1 MNIPETRFADSG
13 DLKIAYQAFGEG
25 PLNMVHVS
33 NWVWAV
39 DLCWDHP
46 HLITWLT
53 SLGDIGRVLQFDMP
67 GTGSSDPLPADRPFT
82 LEGWMDTV
90 GDVLD
95 AESIDRAALVA
106 QDVGGMMAMLYAAA
120 HPERVSALVL
130 IGTTARLGAAPDY
143 PIGFDREF
151 QDRGLEWWV
160 SIWGTGQQIRVTAP
174 SFASDEK
181 LQQLHARYERL
192 TLPPST
198 ARKVFRLVTDLD
210 VRHALPS
217 IHVPTLVI
225 HRRGDRWI
233 PVSHARY
240 LADHIGGAQYIE
252 LPGDD
257 HMPFAGDIDPIA
269 KEIRNFLGVAQKGAP
284 DETDRMLATVLFTD
298 IVSSTE
304 RAAELGDRRWKQLL
318 DSHDRMV
325 RDCLDQFRG
334 REIKTT
340 GDGFLVAFDGP
351 GKAINAATAIR
362 DGAGRLG
369 IDIRAGMHVGE
380 VERRGDDIGGIAVH
394 VASRV
399 LSNASPSEILVSS
412 TVKDLVIGAG
422 IEFDDRG
429 SHELKGVPG
438 EWHLYAVNRS

>member
-1 MNIPETRFADSG
+1 MSIPDTHYADSD
-13 DLKIAYQAFGEG
+13 DLKIAYQAFGQG
-25 PLNMVHVS
+25 PIDMIHVS

-39 DLCWDHP
+39 DLAWEHP
-46 HLITWLT
+46 LLTEWLL
-53 SLGDIGRVLQFDMP
+53 SLGEIGRVLQFDMP
-67 GTGSSDPLPADRPFT
+67 GTGSSDPLPADRPIT
-82 LEGWMDTV
+82 LEGWMDVV

-120 HPERVSALVL
+120 HPERVSALIL
-130 IGTTARLGAAPDY
+130 IATTARMSRAPDY
-143 PIGFDREF
+143 PIGFDPEF
-151 QDRGLEWWV
+151 QDRGLEWWLN
-160 SIWGTGQQIRVTAP
+160 IWGTGQQIRVTAP
-174 SFASDEK
+174 SVAADES
-181 LQQLHARYERL
+181 LQRLHARYERL

-198 ARKVFRLVTDLD
+198 AAKVFRLVADLD

-233 PVSHARY
+233 PVTHARY
-240 LADHIGGAQYIE
+240 LADNIEGAQYVE

-257 HMPFAGDIDPIA
+257 HMPFATDIGTMV
-269 KEIRNFLGVAQKGAP
+269 KEIRNFLGVVRTEGPEEA
-284 DETDRMLATVLFTD
+284 DRMLATVLFTD

-325 RDCLDQFRG
+325 RNCLEQFRG

-340 GDGFLVAFDGP
+340 GDGFLAAFDGP
-351 GKAINAATAIR
+351 GKAINAATVIR
-362 DGAGRLG
+362 ERAGKLG

-380 VERRGDDIGGIAVH
+380 VELRGEDIGGIAVH

-422 IEFDDRG
+422 IDFEDRG
-429 SHELKGVPG
+429 AHDLKGVPG
-438 EWHLYAVNRS
+438 EWHLYSVAS